1 MRDILLSNAASTA
14 GTFAK
19 CERKIQRTTRASR
32 NDASVNF
39 ECPEEF
45 GYYPHPHDCTQYY
58 VCVFGGALLES
69 CTGGLMYS
77 HELQTCDW
85 PRNVGCQSDAGS
97 IQEAEDDDPLLE
109 RSAKA
114 ESHRQQQHQQQRQP
128 QQRQHIHVTSP
139 SITQITE
146 RQSRPRQ
153 HQQQQQQQQQQHS
166 HSTYQDDEYEP
177 ATEFENDRQQRVY
190 RGQPSTIGQV
200 QRDRDGLRRNI
211 ISVSST
217 HPSHPAS
224 IITTP
229 PSYGDDSVGHET
241 NANLTLSLPTTTA
254 SSNYHQLR
262 DNNDYTINEAT
273 RSNYVLVSSPSPFKL
288 PPKENYD
295 DHLRVQIHTTT
306 NDIPST
312 LPTFYNN
319 EEHQTNKIL
328 NAIISPPAPSKLPI
342 IDRPQTTQS
351 SSLNDELEH
360 NEISASTAPSTR
372 KLQLTYD
379 SVDDVESIGRGN
391 YFTAPSTVRQR
402 IKARIAQR
410 GQERYHGSNH
420 VTMKI
425 VRKRPMD
432 RDQIGKD
439 SFANDVTLPF
449 RGGTTPQTP
458 AAASRLKNVLANPR
472 KIIERTTS
480 RTDDAPTTLSPS
492 MRAAILSQF
501 QRDQED
507 VEKNEITSVQNSR
520 RNLLISEKNN
530 VNNVITASS
539 FPQALKNH
547 VETMKLELA
556 TAPTPFHHPS
566 SSSSSPD
573 EIEKNE
579 ITVTSLSTT
588 PSKKSLGN
596 HKQNRLEKKNSS
608 IIVADSINSRQR
620 QRDSSRRSSTL
631 VSQ

>member
-1 MRDILLSNAASTA
+1 M
-14 GTFAK
+14 
-19 CERKIQRTTRASR
+19 
-32 NDASVNF
+32 
-39 ECPEEF
+39 
-45 GYYPHPHDCTQYY
+45 
-58 VCVFGGALLES
+58 
-69 CTGGLMYS
+69 
-77 HELQTCDW
+77 
-85 PRNVGCQSDAGS
+85 
-97 IQEAEDDDPLLE
+97 
-109 RSAKA
+109 
-114 ESHRQQQHQQQRQP
+114 
-128 QQRQHIHVTSP
+128 TSP

-153 HQQQQQQQQQQHS
+153 HQHQQQQQQQQHS

-241 NANLTLSLPTTTA
+241 NANSTLSLPITTA

-262 DNNDYTINEAT
+262 DNNDYTINKTT
-273 RSNYVLVSSPSPFKL
+273 RSNYIVVSSPSPFKL
-288 PPKENYD
+288 PPKENYN

-319 EEHQTNKIL
+319 EEQQTNKIL
-328 NAIISPPAPSKLPI
+328 NAIVSPPAPSKLPI
-342 IDRPQTTQS
+342 IDQRIDRQQTTQS
-351 SSLNDELEH
+351 SSFNNELEH
-360 NEISASTAPSTR
+360 NEISASTPSTR
-372 KLQLTYD
+372 KLQLTYNL
-379 SVDDVESIGRGN
+379 VDDVESIGRGN
-391 YFTAPSTVRQR
+391 YFTVPSTVRQR

-410 GQERYHGSNH
+410 GQERYHGANH

-425 VRKRPMD
+425 VRKRPID

-449 RGGTTPQTP
+449 RGSTTPQTS

-480 RTDDAPTTLSPS
+480 RADDTPTTLSPS

-507 VEKNEITSVQNSR
+507 VEKNEITSVQNLR
-520 RNLLISEKNN
+520 QRNILISEKNDI
-530 VNNVITASS
+530 NNVITASS

-579 ITVTSLSTT
+579 ITITSLSTT

-631 VSQ
+631 VSQVQHVSSSALDFFYQPMNKKKNK